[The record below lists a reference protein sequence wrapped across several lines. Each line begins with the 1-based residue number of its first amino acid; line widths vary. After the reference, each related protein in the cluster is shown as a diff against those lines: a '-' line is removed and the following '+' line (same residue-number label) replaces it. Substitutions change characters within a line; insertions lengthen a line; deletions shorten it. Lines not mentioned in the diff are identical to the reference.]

1 MTTKRDSA
9 PLCRPTGPE
18 CREVLLEYAWAILA
32 DSLPELS
39 GTLTGNM
46 RRDKVLRFL
55 ITALAVGAFVGLI
68 CGLAFGGGGTATP
81 RAAAGATSSTT
92 SSTVQTEGTST
103 PGQPMTAE
111 RARTIGANEMG
122 QVLVIMYHLIDTKE
136 TEWTRTPDNFR
147 KDIALLKAE
156 GFYPINVRDL
166 ASGNIDI
173 PAGKSPVVIT
183 FDDSSPGQYRILDD
197 GSLDPNCAVGILQ
210 AAVQAGG
217 WAARA
222 SFFPLLDVT
231 PKERVLWGQ
240 PDRKQEKV
248 RNLVEW
254 GYEVGSHTISHLD
267 LKKASTTDAQWQL
280 AVSQTTLQDMIG
292 GGYKVTSIS
301 IPYGN
306 YPSNED
312 IIKSGTYK
320 GKAYS
325 YSAAVSI
332 AERMCASPFSGDFN
346 AYHIPRIRGSANY
359 ITDAIQKFKDHPGL
373 RYISDGDPTTV
384 SAPKNLDPALG
395 TLSADLGRPVVRY

>member
-1 MTTKRDSA
+1 
-9 PLCRPTGPE
+9 
-18 CREVLLEYAWAILA
+18 
-32 DSLPELS
+32 
-39 GTLTGNM
+39 M

-55 ITALAVGAFVGLI
+55 ITALAVGGFVGLI

-81 RAAAGATSSTT
+81 RSVANAASTT
-92 SSTVQTEGTST
+92 TPSTVQTEGTSL

-122 QVLVIMYHLIDTKE
+122 QVLVIMYHLFDT
-136 TEWTRTPDNFR
+136 TEGTWTRTPDNFR

-173 PAGKSPVVIT
+173 PAGKSPVVLT

-197 GSLDPNCAVGILQ
+197 GSLDPDCAVGILQ

-240 PDRKQEKV
+240 PDRKQEKL

-254 GYEVGSHTISHLD
+254 GYEVGSHTITHLN
-267 LKKASTTDAQWQL
+267 LKTASTALAVSQL
-280 AVSQTTLQDMIG
+280 AESQTTLQNLIG
-292 GGYKVTSIS
+292 GGYKVTSLS
-301 IPYGN
+301 VPYGV

-312 IIKSGTYK
+312 ILKSGTDK
-320 GKAYS
+320 NGNAYG
-325 YSAAVSI
+325 YDAAVSI
-332 AERMCASPFSGDFN
+332 AERVCASPFSGDFN
-346 AYHIPRIRGSANY
+346 PYHIPRIRGSANY
-359 ITDAIQKFKDHPGL
+359 IVDAIQKFKDHPGL
-373 RYISDGDPTTV
+373 RYVSDGDPTTV
-384 SAPKNLDPALG
+384 SAPKDLDPALG
-395 TLSADLGRPVVRY
+395 TLKADLGRPVIRY